1 MVDKYDSLK
10 WKRTPQARDL
20 VSLLH
25 EYIDDISIEI
35 EVNDIL
41 YNNSKLGRHYSNNI
55 IIWIFYILRW
65 LLNSL
70 TLVQESRNP
79 VDFALENHL

>member
-1 MVDKYDSLK
+1 MADKYESLK
-10 WKRTPQARDL
+10 WKRNPQARDF

-25 EYIDDISIEI
+25 KYIDDISIQMQ
-35 EVNDIL
+35 VNDII
-41 YNNSKLGRHYSNNI
+41 YKDSKLGRHYSNNI